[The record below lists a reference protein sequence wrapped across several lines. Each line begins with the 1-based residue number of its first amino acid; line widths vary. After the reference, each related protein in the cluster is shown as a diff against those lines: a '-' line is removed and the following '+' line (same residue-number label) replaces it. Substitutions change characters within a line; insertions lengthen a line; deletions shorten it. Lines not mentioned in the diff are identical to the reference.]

1 MKRIRKVVVIAVLVV
16 LVFFFVPILPM
27 KADTPDLYAQH
38 GWCYGGSIT
47 SGSPATSV
55 ILASASY
62 ASFHS
67 GVVYVR
73 EGGYL
78 WWLPTPGVQS
88 GSECN

>member
-1 MKRIRKVVVIAVLVV
+1 MKRIRKVLVIAVLGV
-16 LVFFFVPILPM
+16 LVFLFLPVLPIR
-27 KADTPDLYAQH
+27 ADSPDLYAQH
-38 GWCYGGSIT
+38 GWCYGGSIAP
-47 SGSPATSV
+47 GSPPTSV

-62 ASFHS
+62 VSFHS

-78 WWLPTPGVQS
+78 WWLPTPDVPS